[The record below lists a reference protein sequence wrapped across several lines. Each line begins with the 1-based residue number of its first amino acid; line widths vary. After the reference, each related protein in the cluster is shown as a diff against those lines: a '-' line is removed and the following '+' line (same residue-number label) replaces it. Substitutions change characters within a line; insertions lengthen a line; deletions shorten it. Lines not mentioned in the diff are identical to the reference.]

1 MAQSDVQTAAEN
13 AVNTFFQH
21 LRDAEYMHV
30 LLNPLPVYGLA
41 FGTLAL
47 ALALLLRNYRVTVAA
62 LVLVFV
68 GAISAW
74 PVYQYGESAYDRV
87 KSMSDAPGE
96 QWLDEHM
103 ARGEKMIWLFYV
115 LAGVA
120 AIGVGAVLKWPRTSF
135 PITVGTLVLS
145 GVTLGTGG
153 YIAYAGG
160 HVRHREFRF
169 EAPPAPRMA
178 EHHHEE
184 KQPGAQT
191 HEHATEQ
198 KPAESA
204 QPQTEHAGHEQMQ
217 QPRQP
222 GGEKAKTEEEQKQL
236 EASRL
241 QLEASR
247 LQLEASRKQLE
258 AAGGPSPAANASGSP
273 GASPT
278 SQPSP
283 EQHKHDEHQHDE
295 RKP

>member
-1 MAQSDVQTAAEN
+1 MAQSEVQTVALPLEN
-13 AVNTFFQH
+13 AMNTFFQH
-21 LRDAEYMHV
+21 SRDPEYMHV

-47 ALALLLRNYRVTVAA
+47 VLALFLRNHRVTVAA

-68 GAISAW
+68 GAMSAW

-87 KSMSDAPGE
+87 KSMSDPADE

-120 AIGVGAVLKWPRTSF
+120 ATGVGAALKWPRTSF
-135 PITVGTLVLS
+135 AITVGTLVLS

-169 EAPPAPRMA
+169 EAAPAPRMA

-184 KQPGAQT
+184 EQHGAET
-191 HEHATEQ
+191 HEHPTEQ
-198 KPAESA
+198 KPAASV
-204 QPQTEHAGHEQMQ
+204 QPQMEHPGHEEMQ
-217 QPRQP
+217 PKP
-222 GGEKAKTEEEQKQL
+222 EEAKSEQERK
-236 EASRL
+236 

-258 AAGGPSPAANASGSP
+258 AAGGSPSASPGGSP
-273 GASPT
+273 GASP
-278 SQPSP
+278 SPQLSP
-283 EQHKHDEHQHDE
+283 EQHKHDEHHHDE
-295 RKP
+295 PKP

>member
-1 MAQSDVQTAAEN
+1 
-13 AVNTFFQH
+13 VNTFFQH

-47 ALALLLRNYRVTVAA
+47 ALALFLRNYRVTVAA

-68 GAISAW
+68 AAISAW

-135 PITVGTLVLS
+135 AITVGTLVLA

-153 YIAYAGG
+153 YISYAGG

-169 EAPPAPRMA
+169 EAPPPPRMA

-184 KQPGAQT
+184 EQYAADSHQHTAEQSPSESPQARMQHGDHDNRTPSGAEQPK
-191 HEHATEQ
+191 TE
-198 KPAESA
+198 
-204 QPQTEHAGHEQMQ
+204 
-217 QPRQP
+217 
-222 GGEKAKTEEEQKQL
+222 GEKKQL

-258 AAGGPSPAANASGSP
+258 AAGGASPAALGSP
-273 GASPT
+273 SP
-278 SQPSP
+278 SQP
-283 EQHKHDEHQHDE
+283 EHRHDEQPH
-295 RKP
+295 